1 MKRVL
6 RNLKLEEISLVDA
19 PANPGARVLLA
30 KVATGKPVNLDRLR
44 ALTGLAR
51 IEEIERLA
59 QAAEPDLAKDNAI
72 EFFLRRNAAVRV
84 LYAQAQAEASGRD
97 ANAKRAAGEQ
107 LDHVEVL
114 RKRAERESEQPSM
127 GQVFEKI
134 QREASSRYGRL
145 FEKSAQ
151 AAIDKVLR
159 EEPELYDEY
168 RRARR
173 SPTSAR
179 AAYAHGLVLEEIAPL
194 TRFLLEDG
202 DLSEREASAQALE
215 LVPAAKA
222 RRDELVEKAHAG
234 ARLSWGEEDPFEKG
248 HVPSFVMSMSIVA
261 AARSVLKMGKA
272 QTGVE
277 AVLAALAEDLALGAR
292 ARGDEAGAERLA
304 GLSKS
309 AIESDPEAYREYR
322 RRR

>member
-1 MKRVL
+1 VKRVL

-72 EFFLRRNAAVRV
+72 EFYLRRNAQVKV
-84 LYAQAQAEASGRD
+84 LYGEAQAQARARD
-97 ANAKRAAGEQ
+97 ANAKRAAAGEQ
-107 LDHVEVL
+107 LDDIEVL

-134 QREASSRYGRL
+134 QDEARSRYGRL
-145 FEKSAQ
+145 FERSEQ

-159 EEPELYDEY
+159 EEPELYEEY
-168 RRARR
+168 RKARR

-179 AAYAHGLVLEEIAPL
+179 AAYAAALVLEEVAPL
-194 TRFLLEDG
+194 TKFLLEDG
-202 DLSEREASAQALE
+202 DLSEREASALALE
-215 LVPAAKA
+215 LVPAARA
-222 RRDELVEKAHAG
+222 RRDDLVEKAHAG
-234 ARLSWGEEDPFEKG
+234 LRVSWGDDPFEKN
-248 HVPSFVMSMSIVA
+248 HLPSFVMSMSIVA
-261 AARSVLKMGKA
+261 AARGVLKKGK
-272 QTGVE
+272 TGVE
-277 AVLAALAEDLALGAR
+277 AVREALAEDLALGAR
-292 ARGDEAGAERLA
+292 ARGDVEGAARLK
-304 GLSKS
+304 GLTRS
-309 AIESDPEAYREYR
+309 AIESDPEAYRDYR